1 MTDYCS
7 VYITAPDEKS
17 ADEIARMLVEN
28 RLAACANIVPGMR
41 SVYRWEGKIETDYEI
56 AIIAKTRKD
65 LVGKLTAEVM
75 LVHPY
80 DCPCIVTWP
89 IDGGHPAYLDWI
101 GQETG
106 GE

>member
-17 ADEIARMLVEN
+17 AGEIAGLLVEN
-28 RLAACANIVPGMR
+28 RLAACANIIPGIR
-41 SVYRWEGKIETDYEI
+41 SVYRWEGKIESDNEV

-65 LVGKLTAEVM
+65 LVAKLTEEVR
-75 LVHPY
+75 LIHPY

-89 IDGGHPAYLDWI
+89 IDGGHAPYLDWI
-101 GQETG
+101 GEETDG
-106 GE
+106 D